1 MLAAE
6 LGSLRPPGADSDG
19 AEGPWR
25 AAGTL
30 LGTLPVC
37 TFFLNLRQ
45 DLSRSMV
52 TLRLLQSSWL
62 TAWAGIAG
70 ASLGPRFGSLFEFL
84 KSLY

>member
-6 LGSLRPPGADSDG
+6 LGSLRFPGGADFDG
-19 AEGPWR
+19 TEGPWR

-30 LGTLPVC
+30 LVC

-45 DLSRSMV
+45 DLSHSMV

-62 TAWAGIAG
+62 TAWAGIEG

>member
-6 LGSLRPPGADSDG
+6 LGSLRFPGGGGADFDG
-19 AEGPWR
+19 TEGPWR

-37 TFFLNLRQ
+37 TFFFFNLRQ

-62 TAWAGIAG
+62 TAWGWDC
-70 ASLGPRFGSLFEFL
+70 RC
-84 KSLY
+84 KSWPQVWLPF